1 MTPLVADRTRL
12 ILLSGDVDIGLED
25 DLDDLLHRYLDSRS
39 PDVEVDLSQVTFLD
53 STGLA
58 FLARL
63 RSVSQSRGGRVTLCG
78 PSDRVRRLLEL
89 SGFDGAFTLRTRGYV
104 GTSSAPA
111 HPA

>member
-1 MTPLVADRTRL
+1 MTQLVVDRTRL
-12 ILLSGDVDIGLED
+12 ILLSGDVDITLED
-25 DLDDLLHRYLDSRS
+25 DLDDLLQRYLDSRS

-63 RSVSQSRGGRVTLCG
+63 RSISQGRGGGVTLCG
-78 PSDRVRRLLEL
+78 PSERVRLLLEL
-89 SGFDGAFTLRTRGYV
+89 AGFDGAFTVRGHGYA
-104 GTSSAPA
+104 GTGSTPA

>member
-1 MTPLVADRTRL
+1 MTPLVVDRTRL
-12 ILLSGDVDIGLED
+12 ILLSGDVDVGLAD
-25 DLDDLLHRYLDSRS
+25 DLDDLLQRFLDSRS
-39 PDVEVDLSQVTFLD
+39 PDVEVDLSQVTFLG

-63 RSVSQSRGGRVTLCG
+63 RSVSQGRGGRVTLCG

-89 SGFDGAFTLRTRGYV
+89 AGFDGAFTVRSLGYA
-104 GTSSAPA
+104 GTGSTPA